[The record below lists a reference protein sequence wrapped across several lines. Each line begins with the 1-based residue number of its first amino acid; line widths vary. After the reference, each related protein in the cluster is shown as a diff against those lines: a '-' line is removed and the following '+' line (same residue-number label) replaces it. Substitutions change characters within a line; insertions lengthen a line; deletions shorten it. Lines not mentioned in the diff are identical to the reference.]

1 MKNVLILLKKVI
13 QIFGWY
19 YTVLYLCDRIMINI
33 IYNYDS
39 RKKIL

>member
-19 YTVLYLCDRIMINI
+19 YNVLYLCDRIMTNVR
-33 IYNYDS
+33 YNYDS
-39 RKKIL
+39 TKKIL